1 MKYYNLTNTIKFGCS
16 NELEEKYKECGVV
29 DITPEYLLHLGE
41 AIYGDKVGNY
51 PPNNDALYAFL
62 GSVSQDAL
70 NASLEN
76 AMNNNIQINNMIE
89 RDCYCDKSSQLRNK

>member
-16 NELEEKYKECGVV
+16 DELEEKYKEHGVV

-41 AIYGDKVGNY
+41 VIHGDKVGDY

-62 GSVSQDAL
+62 SSVAQDTL
-70 NASLEN
+70 NTSLED
-76 AMNNNIQINNMIE
+76 AMNNNIRINGMIE
-89 RDCYCDKSSQLRNK
+89 EGLYLIPSKTA